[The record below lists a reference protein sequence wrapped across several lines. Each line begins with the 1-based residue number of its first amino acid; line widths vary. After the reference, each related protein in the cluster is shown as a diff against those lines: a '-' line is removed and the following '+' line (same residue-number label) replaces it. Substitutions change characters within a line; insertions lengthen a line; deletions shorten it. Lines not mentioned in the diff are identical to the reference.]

1 MVTDDVIEELRRI
14 VGSDSVLAS
23 YEDLYCYSRDASWY
37 SGMPEV
43 VVRPHSTEEVSKVLK
58 LANSLKIPVVPQG
71 GRTNLTG
78 GAIPIR
84 GGIVIDMTGMN
95 RIIEISKIN
104 MICIVE
110 AGVVLGVLEK
120 ELAKHGL
127 FWPPDPAST
136 DSATIGGILAEGA
149 GGLRGAKYG
158 TTRDWVLGLEVVL
171 PTGDVINTGSATL
184 KWSTGYDLTRLF
196 IRSEGTLGV
205 ITKAILKLRPLP
217 EAIVRM
223 TAFFNR
229 LEDVG
234 VAVGKVWEAGVVPL
248 IMELLDRGA
257 IRSVNSYLNLGL
269 PDVEA
274 MVIIDVDGVKGEVE
288 KQASRVEK
296 ILMEAGAFDVKTA
309 LTKEE
314 MDKLYLARRSAY
326 PSLFRVFKKTAIPD
340 DTCVPI
346 SKLPEAL
353 RRAKEISDKWGVYT
367 IFIGHIG
374 DGNMH
379 PVFCV
384 DVADPKEVDKALKC
398 YEEICRMVL
407 SLGGT
412 IAAEHGIGIVKS
424 KLIEEECG
432 GKAME
437 IMKAIKRVFDP
448 NNIMNPDKW
457 V

>member
-1 MVTDDVIEELRRI
+1 MVSSEVIEDLKKI
-14 VGSDSVLAS
+14 VGSENVLTL

-37 SGMPEV
+37 SGMPDV
-43 VVRPHSTEEVSKVLK
+43 VVRPHSTEEVSKVLR
-58 LANSLKIPVVPQG
+58 LANELKIPVTPQG

-78 GAIPIR
+78 GAVPVK
-84 GGIVIDMTGMN
+84 GGIVIDLTGMC
-95 RIIEISKIN
+95 RIIEISRVN
-104 MICIVE
+104 MTCTVE

-136 DSATIGGILAEGA
+136 DSATVGGVLAEGA

-171 PTGDVINTGSATL
+171 PTGDVIKTGSATL

-205 ITKAILKLRPLP
+205 ITKAVLKLRPLP
-217 EAIVRM
+217 EAIARM
-223 TAFFNR
+223 AAFFNS

-234 VAVGKVWEAGVVPL
+234 IAVGRIWEAGIVPL
-248 IMELLDRGA
+248 IMELLDKGA
-257 IRSVNSYLNLGL
+257 IKSVNSYLNLGL
-269 PDVEA
+269 PEAEA

-288 KQASRVEK
+288 KLASRVER
-296 ILMEAGAFDVKTA
+296 ILMESGAFGVRVASTR
-309 LTKEE
+309 EE
-314 MDKLYLARRSAY
+314 MDKLYLARRAAY

-346 SKLPEAL
+346 DKLPKAL
-353 RRAKEISDKWGVYT
+353 RRVKEISEKWGVYT
-367 IFIGHIG
+367 IVIGHIG

-384 DVADPKEVDKALKC
+384 DVADPKEVEKALKC

-407 SLGGT
+407 ELGGT
-412 IAAEHGIGIVKS
+412 IAAEHGIGIVKA
-424 KLIEEECG
+424 KLIEEEYG
-432 GKAME
+432 GKVMD
-437 IMKAIKRVFDP
+437 IMRAIKRVFDP
-448 NNIMNPDKW
+448 NNIMNPGKW